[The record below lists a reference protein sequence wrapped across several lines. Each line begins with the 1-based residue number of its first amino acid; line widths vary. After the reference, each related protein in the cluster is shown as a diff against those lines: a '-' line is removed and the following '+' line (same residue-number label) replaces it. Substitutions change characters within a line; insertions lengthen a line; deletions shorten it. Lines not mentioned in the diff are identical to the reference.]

1 MASENETVA
10 DIVREMRED
19 DVRISARETPK
30 TEKLALSYAC
40 DWCKGYANRIEAA
53 HKREVAELR
62 EYLKANSVGVKAM
75 HEEIEILRGMITN
88 LRAKLKV
95 AEDALTD
102 AIEHVE
108 IRKNNEYDDDEVV
121 SACDKSIAK
130 CNNALAAIREQ
141 GGGKPIRNCDRF
153 ETAEDAYNAC
163 PQFCDIDVKTMT
175 DRELKIV
182 EAITKC
188 LEWLFAPIAEGGAK

>member
-1 MASENETVA
+1 MASENETVESA
-10 DIVREMRED
+10 IDAVRKMIHD
-19 DVRISARETPK
+19 CPAI
-30 TEKLALSYAC
+30 
-40 DWCKGYANRIEAA
+40 KGGLGEFGYQLKANGAIDRIEAA

-62 EYLKANSVGVKAM
+62 EYLKANTVGVKAM
-75 HEEIEILRGMITN
+75 HEEIETLRGMITD

-95 AEDALTD
+95 AEDALKLCISGMCGECSRQHPGETCVNGCC
-102 AIEHVE
+102 EMLT
-108 IRKNNEYDDDEVV
+108 
-121 SACDKSIAK
+121 AK
-130 CNNALAAIREQ
+130 NALAAIREE

-188 LEWLFAPIAEGGAK
+188 LEWLFAPIAEKGKEH